1 MTEPAI
7 REVRPEDA
15 PALTALWAQTFGDSE
30 ALIRCF
36 FRLLPGM
43 GGGVTAEADGRS
55 VGMAF
60 LIDDLQLVR
69 PDGSEARCGYLYA
82 VAVDPAFRGRG
93 LGAAL
98 SRAAFALG
106 RKRGAEILCT
116 EPADAGLFGWYEKA
130 LGVSCSL
137 RRRCER
143 IPAAAGAPV
152 RHEAEHY
159 REKREALLAGL
170 PHLRPGFTAL
180 NFAWHLCAANGGGLY
195 AVGDGIAAAYAEG
208 GRAVIRE
215 LLAPAGA
222 DRRALAASLSAHL
235 QTGEAL
241 LYTADPAGEPYLS
254 AAPGSLPADT
264 VWGLSFD

>member
-1 MTEPAI
+1 MTEL
-7 REVRPEDA
+7 RELRPEDV
-15 PALTALWAQTFGDSE
+15 PALTALWADSFGDGE
-30 ALIRCF
+30 ALIRTF

-43 GGGVTAEADGRS
+43 GGGITAEAEGRIA
-55 VGMAF
+55 GMAF
-60 LIDDLQLVR
+60 LIDDLQLVLT
-69 PDGSEARCGYLYA
+69 DGREARCGYLYA

-106 RKRGAEILCT
+106 REGGAEILCT
-116 EPADAGLFGWYEKA
+116 EPADEGLFGWYEKI
-130 LGVSCSL
+130 LGVSCAL

-143 IPAAAGAPV
+143 IPAAHGAPV
-152 RHEAEHY
+152 RHDAEHY
-159 REKREALLAGL
+159 RERRETLLAGL

-180 NFAWHLCAANGGGLY
+180 NFAWHLCAENGGGLY
-195 AVGDGIAAAYAEG
+195 AVGDGIAAAYAED

-222 DRRALAASLSAHL
+222 DRRALAASLAAHL
-235 QTGEAL
+235 RAPEAL